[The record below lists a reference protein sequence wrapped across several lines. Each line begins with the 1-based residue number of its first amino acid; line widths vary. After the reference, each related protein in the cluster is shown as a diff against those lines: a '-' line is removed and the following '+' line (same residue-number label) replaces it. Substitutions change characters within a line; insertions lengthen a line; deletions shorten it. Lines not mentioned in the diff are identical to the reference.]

1 MTTFPNLSQYMK
13 IIKKSEKLTLK
24 KMKEMEE
31 AEEQILQGQTVDISE
46 PVLEEEPL
54 VTPEYPLFSAEYK
67 EPNYIPVRDNPL
79 VQSVGNSGWQAS
91 DIWREIRVDSFYNE

>member
-1 MTTFPNLSQYMK
+1 MK

-31 AEEQILQGQTVDISE
+31 AEDLLLLGETVDLSEGVVEEKPLITSEYAVISE
-46 PVLEEEPL
+46 
-54 VTPEYPLFSAEYK
+54 EYK

-79 VQSVGNSGWQAS
+79 VQSVGNSGWQPS
-91 DIWREIRVDSFYNE
+91 DIWREIRVDSFYDG

>member
-1 MTTFPNLSQYMK
+1 MK

-31 AEEQILQGQTVDISE
+31 AEDQILQGESVNFSE
-46 PVLEEEPL
+46 PVVEEKAII
-54 VTPEYPLFSAEYK
+54 TPEYPVFS

-79 VQSVGNSGWQAS
+79 VQSVGNSGWQPS
-91 DIWREIRVDSFYNE
+91 DIWREMRVDSFYDG